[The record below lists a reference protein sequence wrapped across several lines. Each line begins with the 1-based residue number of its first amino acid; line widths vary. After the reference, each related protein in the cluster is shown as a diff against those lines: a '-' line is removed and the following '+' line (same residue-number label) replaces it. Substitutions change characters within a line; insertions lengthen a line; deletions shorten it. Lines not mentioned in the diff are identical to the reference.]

1 VAHLRPEGVVF
12 GWVRSTAFGQDT
24 VEAMC
29 VNSGGATVWNRR
41 PVATN
46 MSPKGRMQAYGVPYG
61 TVLLWEDGITQGS
74 SDIRGMRI
82 GSDGS
87 LGPALRP
94 SADLNG
100 DGTIDGADLGAL
112 LTAWSGEPVESPAD
126 LNADG
131 GVDGADLGALLTLWQ
146 G

>member
-1 VAHLRPEGVVF
+1 
-12 GWVRSTAFGQDT
+12 
-24 VEAMC
+24 
-29 VNSGGATVWNRR
+29 
-41 PVATN
+41 
-46 MSPKGRMQAYGVPYG
+46 
-61 TVLLWEDGITQGS
+61 
-74 SDIRGMRI
+74 MRI

-131 GVDGADLGALLTLWQ
+131 GVDGADLGLLISLW
-146 G
+146 GPG